1 MAIRIVLLVNRGGK
15 RVVRWPG
22 VFAVA
27 AIVLALWALIAI
39 GFFMI
44 AVRRMPTLNDWVF
57 LAILYSI
64 ALGGMFG
71 RLFWAPVDQLTKV
84 D

>member
-1 MAIRIVLLVNRGGK
+1 MALRIVLLVNRGGK
-15 RVVRWPG
+15 RVVRWSG

-27 AIVLALWALIAI
+27 AMVLAIWALIAI
-39 GFFMI
+39 GYFMM

-71 RLFWAPVDQLTKV
+71 RSFWAPVDRLTKG